1 MDAAPGGIPLLQAVI
16 VQDHPHG
23 PAVHRV
29 NLGKFLLVQKD
40 ILDVRGNAVP
50 KRKGAHHPI
59 LTRTSGSSLPAGAAA
74 QPAGVLPLV
83 VVRFLADL
91 SQ

>member
-1 MDAAPGGIPLLQAVI
+1 MDAAPCGIPLLQAVI

-23 PAVHRV
+23 FAVHGV
-29 NLGKFLLVQKD
+29 DLGKFVLIQENLV
-40 ILDVRGNAVP
+40 DVRGDAVL

-59 LTRTSGSSLPAGAAA
+59 LTRTSGSSLAAGATA

-83 VVRFLADL
+83 VVMFLADL